1 MNKKVKDLV
10 YIYDNTK
17 IFKKKNLN
25 YRDTIDSYT
34 TDIANVTPRATIYG
48 RDSDISLNFSDYSYN
63 EEIADKYIDANT
75 PVNNKSKIKV
85 LDYIN
90 TSQYTSYCDDIS
102 IDDSSSI
109 IPITP
114 PISSYNSSN
123 SQTYNN
129 LNDSQ
134 ISEIELSFQQQNNIE
149 EHKPYY
155 YINKKYII
163 QFLLMYLYILFMNM
177 ISTQFILN
185 TNLIYTNW
193 IFISIC
199 YGLILFVLT
208 NMTHIEIEYLQFN
221 PTLTITLYLFGKID
235 IINTIYFSL
244 IQFATS
250 FLSNLTIYGL
260 YYNQIDD
267 INNEI
272 TLGKIFSSQKNE
284 TASIGSSIFL
294 ILFITIIYSICYFY
308 VLHINETKY
317 RKSILLSICFTVLF
331 AIFGY
336 DVGYCINS
344 IHMLSSNIF
353 ILILF
358 NKQNI
363 FSMNDYWGTISLFI
377 PFIGFLIGKLIYKY
391 IIKKNKD

>member
-17 IFKKKNLN
+17 VFKKKNLN

-34 TDIANVTPRATIYG
+34 TDIANVTPRTTIYDG
-48 RDSDISLNFSDYSYN
+48 DSDISLAFSDYSYN

-75 PVNNKSKIKV
+75 PVNNNSNIKV

-90 TSQYTSYCDDIS
+90 TTQYNSYCDDIS
-102 IDDSSSI
+102 MDNSSI

-114 PISSYNSSN
+114 PITSYNLN
-123 SQTYNN
+123 KRETYNS

-134 ISEIELSFQQQNNIE
+134 ISEIELSFEQKNDSEDKKPYNNI
-149 EHKPYY
+149 
-155 YINKKYII
+155 NKIYII
-163 QFLLMYLYILFMNM
+163 HFLLMYLYILFMNL

-193 IFISIC
+193 TFISIC

-208 NMTHIEIEYLQFN
+208 NMNHIEIEYLQFN
-221 PTLTITLYLFGKID
+221 PILTIILYLFGKID
-235 IINTIYFSL
+235 IINIISFSL
-244 IQFATS
+244 IQFVTS

-260 YYNQIDD
+260 YYDQIDN
-267 INNEI
+267 INDDI

-308 VLHINETKY
+308 VLHLNETKY
-317 RKSILLSICFTVLF
+317 RKSIILSVCFTVLF

-344 IHMLSSNIF
+344 IHILSSNIF

-363 FSMNDYWGTISLFI
+363 FSINVYWGTISLFI
-377 PFIGFLIGKLIYKY
+377 PFIGFLVGKLIYKY
-391 IIKKNKD
+391 IIK